1 MVRQK
6 GQMERDVRERM
17 RDGEGEVEILHIFKK
32 DELRGKARL
41 LARITLKKGCSI
53 GYHEHHGEEE
63 IFYIIKGRG
72 IVKDD
77 EREYPVVPGDA
88 VLTGAGS
95 GHSIRNDG
103 DDPLE
108 LVAVILLYD

>member
-6 GQMERDVRERM
+6 AQMVLDIREQM
-17 RDGEGEVEILHIFKK
+17 RDGKGEVEILHIFKK
-32 DELRGKARL
+32 DELKGKARL

-72 IVKDD
+72 VVQDND
-77 EREYPVVPGDA
+77 EERPVGPGDA

-95 GHSIRNDG
+95 GHSIRNDE